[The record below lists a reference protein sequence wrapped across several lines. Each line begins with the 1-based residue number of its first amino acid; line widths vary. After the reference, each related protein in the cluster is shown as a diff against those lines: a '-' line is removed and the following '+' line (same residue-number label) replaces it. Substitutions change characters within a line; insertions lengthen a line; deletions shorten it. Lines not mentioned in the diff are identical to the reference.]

1 MAHLLER
8 HHNDRFRL
16 EHWDLLTLGLNGS
29 RHLPLAVALSP
40 VRNITIASRVVSRSP
55 HHMAPDFATPTETT
69 VHVQTSA
76 SENAT
81 DSVLTQV
88 LAPTNWMD
96 CYQCGKCTA
105 GCPVAAA
112 VDMVPNQIV
121 RALQLGNFEK
131 AMASGAIWACV
142 SCQTCSTRCPQSV
155 DCAGIMDVL
164 REVSLRSGLASPAQ
178 KTVVAFQ
185 QAFLNNLRRNGRLDE
200 IELIAEFKLRALP
213 SERSLRFLFKDAG
226 LAPQLQRRGKLH
238 LRGEKVKDR
247 ALVRRIFERCADGK
261 HA

>member
-1 MAHLLER
+1 
-8 HHNDRFRL
+8 
-16 EHWDLLTLGLNGS
+16 
-29 RHLPLAVALSP
+29 
-40 VRNITIASRVVSRSP
+40 
-55 HHMAPDFATPTETT
+55 MAPAFATPTETT
-69 VHVQTSA
+69 VHVEPSA
-76 SENAT
+76 PENASG
-81 DSVLTQV
+81 DVLTET
-88 LAPTNWMD
+88 LAPTNWTD

-105 GCPVAAA
+105 GCPVAAGM
-112 VDMVPNQIV
+112 DMTPNQIV

-131 AMASGAIWACV
+131 AMTSDAIWACV

-164 REVSLRSGLASPAQ
+164 REASLRRGAASPAQ

-185 QAFLNNLRRNGRLDE
+185 EAFLNNLRRNGRLDE

-226 LAPQLQRRGKLH
+226 LAPQLQMRRKLH
-238 LRGEKVKDR
+238 LRCEKVKDR

-261 HA
+261 